1 MAYFSSFVAE
11 AAGLLWLAVC
21 AAALVKLVWTK
32 KLGLLAKFAKRLPRL
47 AFFLTAIGWLPY
59 AVTLFSF
66 ALSVAG
72 TVITGELGRLA
83 LINIYNLSSYVWTGG
98 LVLSLGYAVYR
109 VFYKRIMMKTV
120 MPVCRKFCNSLI
132 KSANGRVFLED
143 KAGTPA
149 VAMAAD
155 IWRIGGWRC

>member
-1 MAYFSSFVAE
+1 MKPHIKDILLLGGIYAAGSITLAYFSFFITE

-72 TVITGELGRLA
+72 TVITGKLGRLA
-83 LINIYNLSSYVWTGG
+83 LINIYNLGGYVWISG
-98 LVLSLGYAVYR
+98 LVLLFGYAVI
-109 VFYKRIMMKTV
+109 V
-120 MPVCRKFCNSLI
+120 LI
-132 KSANGRVFLED
+132 
-143 KAGTPA
+143 
-149 VAMAAD
+149 
-155 IWRIGGWRC
+155 WY

>member
-1 MAYFSSFVAE
+1 MKPHIKDILLLGGIYAAGSITLAYFSSFITE

-32 KLGLLAKFAKRLPRL
+32 KLGLLAKFAKRQPRL

-66 ALSVAG
+66 ALFVAG

-83 LINIYNLSSYVWTGG
+83 LVNIYNLGGYVWISG
-98 LVLSLGYAVYR
+98 LALSLGYAVYR
-109 VFYKRIMMKTV
+109 VFYKKDYDGEGDAGCAGNSETV
-120 MPVCRKFCNSLI
+120 
-132 KSANGRVFLED
+132 
-143 KAGTPA
+143 
-149 VAMAAD
+149 
-155 IWRIGGWRC
+155 

>member
-1 MAYFSSFVAE
+1 MKPHIKDILLLGGIYAAGSITLAYFSFFITE

-72 TVITGELGRLA
+72 TVITGKLGRLA
-83 LINIYNLSSYVWTGG
+83 LINIYNLGGYVWISG
-98 LVLSLGYAVYR
+98 LALSLGYAVYGA
-109 VFYKRIMMKTV
+109 FYKKNYDGEGDVGCAGNSETV
-120 MPVCRKFCNSLI
+120 
-132 KSANGRVFLED
+132 
-143 KAGTPA
+143 
-149 VAMAAD
+149 
-155 IWRIGGWRC
+155 

>member
-1 MAYFSSFVAE
+1 MKPHIKDILLLGGIYAAGSITLAYFSSFITE

-32 KLGLLAKFAKRLPRL
+32 KLGLLAKFAKRQPRL

-66 ALSVAG
+66 ALFVAG

-83 LINIYNLSSYVWTGG
+83 LVNIYNLGGYVWISG
-98 LVLSLGYAVYR
+98 LALSLGYAVYR
-109 VFYKRIMMKTV
+109 VFYKKDYDEDGDAECVENSATV
-120 MPVCRKFCNSLI
+120 
-132 KSANGRVFLED
+132 
-143 KAGTPA
+143 
-149 VAMAAD
+149 
-155 IWRIGGWRC
+155 

>member
-1 MAYFSSFVAE
+1 MKPHIKDILLLGGIYAAGSITLAYFSSFITE

-47 AFFLTAIGWLPY
+47 AFFLTVIGWLPY

-72 TVITGELGRLA
+72 TVITGKLGRLA
-83 LINIYNLSSYVWTGG
+83 LINIYNLGGYVWISG
-98 LVLSLGYAVYR
+98 LALSLGYAVYGA
-109 VFYKRIMMKTV
+109 FYKKNYDGEGDVGCAGNSETV
-120 MPVCRKFCNSLI
+120 
-132 KSANGRVFLED
+132 
-143 KAGTPA
+143 
-149 VAMAAD
+149 
-155 IWRIGGWRC
+155 

>member
-1 MAYFSSFVAE
+1 M
-11 AAGLLWLAVC
+11 AGLLWLAVC

-98 LVLSLGYAVYR
+98 LALSFGYAVYR
-109 VFYKRIMMKTV
+109 VFYKKDYDEDGDAECVENSATV
-120 MPVCRKFCNSLI
+120 L
-132 KSANGRVFLED
+132 
-143 KAGTPA
+143 
-149 VAMAAD
+149 
-155 IWRIGGWRC
+155 